1 MNYTDLAEAL
11 APLVWPLIVLI
22 IVLFLLRRADAVVQP
37 IVIKVVDGLAKQAGS
52 NSLFFGLMIGYG
64 LSAGL
69 QSLAEQA
76 TILKWLI
83 IAAMAKVLNPI
94 IVAMLAFCAKNGLAD
109 QTKSAPTGTT
119 TPPFPAPPA
128 AGGAP

>member
-1 MNYTDLAEAL
+1 MNDLIDILYPMATPL
-11 APLVWPLIVLI
+11 AI
-22 IVLFLLRRADAVVQP
+22 IFLGLLLLRRADAVVQP
-37 IVIKVVDGLAKQAGS
+37 IVINVVNGLAKQAGS

-76 TILKWLI
+76 TILKWLV
-83 IAAMAKVLNPI
+83 IAALAKVLNPI

-109 QTKSAPTGTT
+109 TTTKPTGTGSTVAPFTPTTT
-119 TPPFPAPPA
+119 TPPTQ
-128 AGGAP
+128 